1 MGSSSRE
8 GKLPHSGWHIK
19 RGQVRN
25 YDSASGQVTFAAWW
39 REGSD
44 HGMLQDLANTYL
56 NAPSAAGN
64 IIFRAKNSLDTISR
78 LIGVSFDWKKSGDHS
93 IGFIAQEVES
103 VLPEIVSTDKEGY

>member
-1 MGSSSRE
+1 MPEVKTKTNSTLASQLG
-8 GKLPHSGWHIK
+8 
-19 RGQVRN
+19 
-25 YDSASGQVTFAAWW
+25 SGQW

-44 HGMLQDLANTYL
+44 YGMLQDLANTYL

-64 IIFRAKNSLDTISR
+64 IFFRANNSLDTISR

-103 VLPEIVSTDKEGY
+103 VLPEIVSTDKEGYKSLDYGKVI